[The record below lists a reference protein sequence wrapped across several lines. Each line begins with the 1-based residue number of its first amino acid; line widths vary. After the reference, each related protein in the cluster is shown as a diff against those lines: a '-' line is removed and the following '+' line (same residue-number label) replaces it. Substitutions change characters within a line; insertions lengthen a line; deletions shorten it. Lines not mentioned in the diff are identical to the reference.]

1 MSNEIINALI
11 SRRSIRKY
19 KEQQITDEELN
30 LVLEAG
36 KYAPTGKGTQ

>member
-1 MSNEIINALI
+1 MNNEVINTLI

-36 KYAPTGKGTQ
+36 K